1 MATAKKASKSAPKS
15 AASKEAT
22 AKTTAATPTKKA
34 TPRKSAAKKTA
45 AKKAAAPVKKT
56 ASAKKAAAPVKKTA
70 SAKKAAAPAKKA
82 AAPAK
87 KAAAKQVAKKEA
99 APAKKTAKA
108 AATKTAA
115 RPAPARKKAAARK
128 TGPIR
133 NVLKKNEIIE
143 QIAEATDLN
152 KKQVTSVFA
161 ELESLIERS
170 IRKRSVGEIKIP
182 GLIKITRTKVKAR
195 GERMGRNLRS
205 GQPILIEKKPAHNS
219 VKLKAFKK
227 LKDMTK

>member
-70 SAKKAAAPAKKA
+70 SAKKA